1 MEPSMI
7 RRRLALPSLLAAAL
21 GAAPARADAPPPD
34 PTAAEDPA
42 AALARA
48 RELKKSGDR
57 AMDGLRFAD
66 AYAAYSDVYAV
77 TRDPALL
84 YNMGRALQALNR
96 HPEALLR
103 LETFQAVASPELKAK
118 VPRLGELL
126 KDIRAR
132 VATLTVRADAPG
144 ARLLVR
150 QTVVSKLPL
159 GEPLRLVSGPAE
171 IDVEAD
177 GYFPFHAAVDLPGGG
192 DLQIEAK
199 LHSRARTGLLSIKAS
214 APGAT
219 VIVDG
224 EKAGF
229 APVEL
234 HVPGGTHKVEIRHPD
249 HRDHQTTLVIDNGA
263 RKELDVRLLPPL
275 VVSRWWFWASVAAA
289 GATAGVVG
297 YALTT
302 ERSPGKGDIQ
312 PYQIKTPTSHG
323 VTVLH
328 F

>member
-1 MEPSMI
+1 MI
-7 RRRLALPSLLAAAL
+7 RRRLALAALLLAAL
-21 GAAPARADAPPPD
+21 AAPPARADSPPPD
-34 PTAAEDPA
+34 PTSAEDPA

-48 RELKKSGDR
+48 RELKKAGDR
-57 AMDGLRFAD
+57 AMDGLRFSD

-103 LETFQAVASPELKAK
+103 LETFQAIAPPDLKAK
-118 VPRLGELL
+118 VPRLGELI
-126 KDIRAR
+126 KEIRAR
-132 VATLTVRADAPG
+132 VATLTVKADAPG

-159 GEPLRLVSGPAE
+159 GEPLRLGAGPAE
-171 IDVEAD
+171 IDVEAE
-177 GYFPFHAAVDLPGGG
+177 GYFPFHTQADLPGGG
-192 DLQIEAK
+192 ELVIEAK
-199 LHSRARTGLLSIKAS
+199 LHSRARTGLLAIKAS

-219 VIVDG
+219 VVVDG
-224 EKAGF
+224 DKAGF

-234 HVPGGTHKVEIRHPD
+234 HVDGGTHRIEVRHPD
-249 HRDHQTTLVIDNGA
+249 FRNYQTTLVVDNGV
-263 RKELDVRLLPPL
+263 RKELDIKLLPPL
-275 VVSRWWFWASVAAA
+275 VVSRWWFWVSLAAA

-302 ERSPGKGDIQ
+302 ERAPGKGDIQ
-312 PYQIKTPTSHG
+312 PYQIKTPATHG
-323 VTVLH
+323 VTILR

>member
-1 MEPSMI
+1 
-7 RRRLALPSLLAAAL
+7 
-21 GAAPARADAPPPD
+21 
-34 PTAAEDPA
+34 
-42 AALARA
+42 
-48 RELKKSGDR
+48 
-57 AMDGLRFAD
+57 
-66 AYAAYSDVYAV
+66 
-77 TRDPALL
+77 
-84 YNMGRALQALNR
+84 
-96 HPEALLR
+96 
-103 LETFQAVASPELKAK
+103 
-118 VPRLGELL
+118 
-126 KDIRAR
+126 
-132 VATLTVRADAPG
+132 
-144 ARLLVR
+144 
-150 QTVVSKLPL
+150 
-159 GEPLRLVSGPAE
+159 
-171 IDVEAD
+171 
-177 GYFPFHAAVDLPGGG
+177 VDLPGGG

-234 HVPGGTHKVEIRHPD
+234 HVRGGTHKVEIRHPD